1 MRSNEAST
9 KLTGCNSMYSRSE
22 DGKPINCFALVTY
35 IPEPLGS
42 FLDVLRRDLVPGC
55 LPRAHVTILPP
66 RTISAPT
73 PVVVEELNARIA
85 ELAPFELELGEV
97 TMFEATSV
105 IYIELKAG
113 REELGRIHDILAQGP
128 LDYKEPFGYEPH
140 VTLAQ
145 ELKPEEVSAVFE
157 EARRQWAALAP
168 ARSFPVETMTFVQN
182 AGGNSWLDLAHWTL
196 GAVPSLR

>member
-1 MRSNEAST
+1 
-9 KLTGCNSMYSRSE
+9 MYSRSE